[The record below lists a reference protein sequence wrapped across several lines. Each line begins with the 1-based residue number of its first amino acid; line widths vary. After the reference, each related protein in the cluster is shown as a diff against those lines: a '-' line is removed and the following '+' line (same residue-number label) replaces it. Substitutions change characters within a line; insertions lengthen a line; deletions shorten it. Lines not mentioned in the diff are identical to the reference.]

1 MTTKINMKIDA
12 LDDSIAQVEGIESLR
27 IKLER
32 LLVAIFPC
40 EDVEELENATNHAM
54 TFYYFGIEDHLGD
67 ALYEYVHLY
76 DWKQRDIGEFFKENC
91 PYDIGSAK
99 HKEEEARQ
107 GKKLTLD
114 ELIAQAPD
122 A

>member
-12 LDDSIAQVEGIESLR
+12 LDNSIAQVEVIDILR
-27 IKLER
+27 SRVQR
-32 LLVAIFPC
+32 LLEAIFPL
-40 EDVEELENATNHAM
+40 EDDEVLEEATNRAM
-54 TFYYFGIEDHLGD
+54 TFYYFGIEDHLGG

>member
-1 MTTKINMKIDA
+1 VKINMKKDA
-12 LDDSIAQVEGIESLR
+12 LDNSIAQVEGIESLR

-76 DWKQRDIGEFFKENC
+76 YWNQRDIVEFFKENW
-91 PYDIGSAK
+91 PYDIRSA
-99 HKEEEARQ
+99 
-107 GKKLTLD
+107 L
-114 ELIAQAPD
+114 APD